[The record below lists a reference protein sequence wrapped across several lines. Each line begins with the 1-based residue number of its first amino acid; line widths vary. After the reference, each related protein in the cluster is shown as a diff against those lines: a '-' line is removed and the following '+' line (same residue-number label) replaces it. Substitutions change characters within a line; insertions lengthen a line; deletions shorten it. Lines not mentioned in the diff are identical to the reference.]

1 VVFKYVSNSF
11 IPEGVMKS
19 RSTLILFYMKFIFI
33 TLLTLG
39 MIYFIAIQITIVR
52 NQGGYKKAIFWI
64 ILVAI
69 SLFENYFIFHPLL
82 CYIKTKI
89 LIKYGSFDT
98 FSSGF
103 WTVRTWL
110 YALFITDIDRAI
122 YKELCELIKMNTQNY
137 EEEKDVMI
145 NQENTIESVVEH
157 KME

>member
-1 VVFKYVSNSF
+1 
-11 IPEGVMKS
+11 
-19 RSTLILFYMKFIFI
+19 
-33 TLLTLG
+33 